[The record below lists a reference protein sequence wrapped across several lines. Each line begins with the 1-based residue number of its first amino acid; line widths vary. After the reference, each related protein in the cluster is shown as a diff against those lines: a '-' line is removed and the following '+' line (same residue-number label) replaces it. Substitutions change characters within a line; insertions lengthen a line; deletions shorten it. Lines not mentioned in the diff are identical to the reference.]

1 MTGTLVIQRDGA
13 RCGIR
18 LAGRVN
24 FETVVPL
31 RDFVNH
37 LPEDIRELTIDL
49 AECLSMDSTCM
60 GVLSMLALKGI
71 KSKIALRL
79 LNAGANRQL
88 LKGLGVEKLFRFE
101 EGEFPTYAEQIYP
114 EAADGAPAGNLRSA
128 AETVLVAHETL
139 ISVDEEN
146 SRRFGAVVDM
156 TRRDLERLKDEEGEE
171 K

>member
-1 MTGTLVIQRDGA
+1 MTGNLLIERDGA

-31 RDFVNH
+31 RDFVTH
-37 LPEDIRELTIDL
+37 LPEGIQELTIDL

-60 GVLSMLALKGI
+60 GVLSMLALKAI
-71 KSKIALRL
+71 RSKTALRL

-101 EGEFPTYAEQIYP
+101 DGEFPSYAEQLYP
-114 EAADGAPAGNLRSA
+114 EPGSESSAGNLKQV
-128 AETVLVAHETL
+128 AETVLNAHETL
-139 ISVDEEN
+139 INVDDEN
-146 SRRFGAVVDM
+146 RGRFGAVVEM
-156 TRRDLERLKDEEGEE
+156 TRQDLDRLNGGK
-171 K
+171 

>member
-1 MTGTLVIQRDGA
+1 MSGTLLIKRDGA

-37 LPEDIRELTIDL
+37 FPEGIQELAIDL

-79 LNAGANRQL
+79 LNAGNNRQL

-101 EGEFPTYAEQIYP
+101 DGEFPDYAEQLYP
-114 EAADGAPAGNLRSA
+114 EPGSDSSAGDLKQV
-128 AETVLVAHETL
+128 AETVLAAHETL
-139 ISVDEEN
+139 IDVDDEN
-146 SRRFGAVVDM
+146 SGRFDAVVEM
-156 TRRDLERLKDEEGEE
+156 TRQDLDRLNGGK
-171 K
+171 

>member
-1 MTGTLVIQRDGA
+1 MSGTLLIKRDA
-13 RCGIR
+13 TRCGIR

-37 LPEDIRELTIDL
+37 LPEGIQEITIDL

-60 GVLSMLALKGI
+60 GVLSMLALKAI
-71 KSKIALRL
+71 RSKASLCL
-79 LNAGANRQL
+79 LNAGSNRQL

-101 EGEFPTYAEQIYP
+101 EGEFPAYAEQLYP
-114 EAADGAPAGNLRSA
+114 EAEDNASGDPRST
-128 AETVLVAHETL
+128 AETVLAAHETL
-139 ISVDEEN
+139 IAIDDEN
-146 SRRFGAVVDM
+146 ADRFGAVVNM
-156 TRRDLERLKDEEGEE
+156 TQQELDRLKDSG